1 MVRLQRKIPLPLV
14 AATLAAAVSTVLPTG
29 VLAEQ
34 APAPQSP
41 APSRTPDVVFI
52 PTPQPVVDRMMDLA
66 GVGPNDVVYDL
77 GCGDGRMVIAAIR
90 HGARRAVGVDID
102 PKRIAE
108 SRANAR
114 AAGVED
120 RVQFIQGDLFQTD
133 LSEATVIAIYLLPEL
148 NMRLRP
154 KLLQLRPGTRIV
166 SHAFDMGDWKP
177 QREEEVDGKTISLW
191 TVPARSSRQARSG
204 GSH

>member
-1 MVRLQRKIPLPLV
+1 MVHRQRKVTLHLL
-14 AATLAAAVSTVLPTG
+14 AATLAAAMSAVLPAAAFG
-29 VLAEQ
+29 EQ
-34 APAPQSP
+34 APALEQTPT
-41 APSRTPDVVFI
+41 PSRTPDVVFI

-108 SRANAR
+108 ARANAR

-120 RVQFIQGDLFQTD
+120 RVRFIQGDLFQTD
-133 LSEATVIAIYLLPEL
+133 LSEATVVAIYLLPDL

-154 KLLQLRPGTRIV
+154 KLLELRPGTRIV

-177 QREEEVDGKTISLW
+177 QREEEVDGKKIYLW
-191 TVPARSSRQARSG
+191 TVPARPPRQARG
-204 GSH
+204 GGH